1 MQPTS
6 DRPAWWRAF
15 GAAHDGITRGGFAL
29 AMAML
34 LVIVVSYC
42 YEIVARYAFDAP
54 TLWASP
60 LVSYC
65 LVVLIFLA
73 MPELT
78 RGASHIAIN
87 VLIDAAPPELARW
100 MRGSVRVVAA
110 AACFL
115 ATWFCADE
123 SLRQFSG
130 DIWTSPPFALPKWT
144 VSMFIPFGMASS
156 GLYFLRQL
164 VDEPVAVTEVQT

>member
-1 MQPTS
+1 MPSKT
-6 DRPAWWRAF
+6 DKPAWWRACT
-15 GAAHDGITRGGFAL
+15 AAHDRVTRAGFAL

-42 YEIVARYAFDAP
+42 YEIVSRYAFDAP

-60 LVSYC
+60 LVSYS

-73 MPELT
+73 MPELS

-87 VLIDAAPPELARW
+87 VLIDAAPPALAQW
-100 MRGSVRVVAA
+100 MRASVRVVAA
-110 AACFL
+110 GACFL
-115 ATWFCADE
+115 ATWFCVDE
-123 SLRQFSG
+123 SLRQYAS

-144 VSMFIPFGMASS
+144 VSMFIPYGMASS
-156 GLYFLRQL
+156 GLYFLRHL
-164 VDEPVAVTEVQT
+164 IDEPAAVLEVQT